1 MAFPTL
7 TPTARSF
14 SPATYPQ
21 KTYRALSGLAVKRTF
36 GTQPTGATLELQYD
50 NITDANVV
58 TLIDHYRSETSANRR
73 FLLSTNVTAGMSDT
87 LAARTAATLD
97 NLRWEYAEPPQVQSV
112 RPGRSNVRIALI
124 GEIRNPQ
131 RDE

>member
-7 TPTARSF
+7 TPTARNF
-14 SPATYPQ
+14 SPAVYPQ

-36 GTQPTGATLELQYD
+36 GTQPTGAKLELRYD
-50 NITDANVV
+50 NITDENV
-58 TLIDHYRSETSANRR
+58 TALIDHYRTETSANRK
-73 FLLSTNVTAGMSDT
+73 FLLSANVTAGMTDT
-87 LAARTAATLD
+87 LAARTAAALD

-112 RPGRSNVRIALI
+112 RPGRSSVRVSLV